1 MVSEARHAE
10 SKDPCDFLRYS
21 YGELVMAIK
30 RTRDEVSCIIEQ
42 FLDGTGGK
50 WAWDNFCS
58 IEIADDEL
66 DRIRILCAG
75 ASETYPPTE
84 KGHYCS
90 ADGLRYLRNI
100 ANQLRA
106 GSPLRFS

>member
-1 MVSEARHAE
+1 MVNEARHAE
-10 SKDPCDFLRYS
+10 SEDPCVLLRYS

-30 RTRDEVSCIIEQ
+30 RTREEVTCIIEQ

-50 WAWDNFCS
+50 WDWDNFCS
-58 IEIADDEL
+58 TEIADDEL
-66 DRIRILCAG
+66 DRIRNLCAG

-90 ADGLRYLRNI
+90 AEGLGHLRNI
-100 ANQLRA
+100 ANQLRS
-106 GSPLRFS
+106 GSSLRFS